1 MKTCHVCQKE
11 FDVKDLHDVEINFF
25 DGAKSATETIVLCD
39 ECLFSMQSEE
49 ISIEDAAIAEEAY
62 NELKEEFE
70 EVKGGHHLNVNVL
83 NREKLIEAMEHPE
96 RHPLLVVRVSGYA
109 ISFNRL
115 SREQQEEVISR
126 TFHDLV

>member
-25 DGAKSATETIVLCD
+25 DGSKSATETIVLCD
-39 ECLFSMQSEE
+39 QCLFDMQKEE
-49 ISIEDAAIAEEAY
+49 ISIEDAAIAEETY

-83 NREKLIEAMEHPE
+83 NREKLIDAMENPGKYPQLCL
-96 RHPLLVVRVSGYA
+96 RISGYCVHYDK
-109 ISFNRL
+109 L